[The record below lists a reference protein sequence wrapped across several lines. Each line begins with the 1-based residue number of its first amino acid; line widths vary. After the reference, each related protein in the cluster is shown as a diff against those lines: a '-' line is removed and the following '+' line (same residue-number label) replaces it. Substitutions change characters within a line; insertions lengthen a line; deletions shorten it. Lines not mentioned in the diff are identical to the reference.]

1 MHELVFGDV
10 KIIFDP
16 RQHHINDIISLQ
28 NKFKQRGKENY
39 ITSLILDGQTYLGE
53 KKKIDKNIVEQFYG
67 QKSENDSR
75 RQENG
80 AIVDMMQAFLKL
92 FFFHWFNLSK

>member
-1 MHELVFGDV
+1 MHQLIFGDV

-16 RQHHINDIISLQ
+16 RQHDINDIINLQ
-28 NKFKQRGKENY
+28 NKFKQRREQNY
-39 ITSLILDGQTYLGE
+39 VTSLVLDGQTYLGE
-53 KKKIDKNIVEQFYG
+53 KKKINKNIKEQFYG

-80 AIVDMMQAFLKL
+80 AVVNMVQTFLKL
-92 FFFHWFNLSK
+92 FFFH